1 MKKRVLSLMLVLGMV
16 LSLTGCGGG
25 SSAAAPA
32 AESKKEEAAA
42 AETKEEAPAEEAK
55 EEAKEEAPAEEA
67 KEEAPAEEAK
77 EEEPAADAGEHEDVV
92 IDAFIVATEWGDA
105 FDEIETRFEEKY
117 PWIDLQPISRG
128 GGNASE
134 QLSSWAASNTLPD
147 LIPGDMNEMLKTFV
161 HDGRIEDFNQFECS
175 KQIPQAYKDAFT
187 VDGILMA
194 ETYGAAF
201 SCMYYNMQILNDA
214 GWDKVPENWQ
224 ELIQCCADI
233 KEKTGVEP
241 FTVAAGKTTTS
252 WMLFE
257 LLIANACG
265 EQLGQGVYED
275 QFKHGTF
282 EFNAYPEIVEKF
294 NQLQPYILTGSSAYT
309 EDDVTTAMTDGLAAI
324 CLAGNWNGNAIL
336 DGIAECTGDPALAA
350 ASLPCFQDEG
360 ETRWISA
367 TAETGMCVTTD
378 PNRSEDEKEAIDL
391 FVNFFWDPEQ
401 YRVIQN
407 VAGNVPVIPMPD
419 GYVVLAEQMT
429 PLVAEM
435 GSAPFVTMGFNLWS
449 TEFKDAANRDIQD
462 CMAGLKDM
470 QSAVDAMTELVKTSH
485 TED

>member
-1 MKKRVLSLMLVLGMV
+1 MKKRLMSLMLVLAMAV
-16 LSLTGCGGG
+16 SLVACGGG
-25 SSAAAPA
+25 SAASSAAAPASEASKEEAAPA
-32 AESKKEEAAA
+32 AESK
-42 AETKEEAPAEEAK
+42 EEAPAAEESK
-55 EEAKEEAPAEEA
+55 EEAKEEAPA
-67 KEEAPAEEAK
+67 
-77 EEEPAADAGEHEDVV
+77 DTGEHQNVV
-92 IDAFIVATEWGDA
+92 VDAYIIATEWGDA
-105 FDEIETRFEEKY
+105 FDEIEARFEETY
-117 PWIDLQPISRG
+117 PWIDIQGISRG
-128 GGNASE
+128 GGNGSE
-134 QLSSWAASNTLPD
+134 QLSTWAAANTLPD
-147 LIPGDMNEMLKTFV
+147 LIPGDMNELCKTFV
-161 HDGRIEDFNQFECS
+161 HDGRIEDFSQFACS
-175 KQIPQAYKDAFT
+175 EQIPQAYKDAFM
-187 VDGILMA
+187 VDDILMA

-201 SCMYYNMQILNDA
+201 SCMFYNMQILNEA

-224 ELIQCCADI
+224 ELIQCCKDI

-252 WMLFE
+252 WMFFE

-265 EQLGQGVYED
+265 EELGSGVYED
-275 QFKHGTF
+275 MFKKGTF

-294 NQLQPYILTGSSAYT
+294 TEIQPYILTGSSAYT

-336 DGIAECTGDPALAA
+336 DGITEYTGDPSLAA
-350 ASLPCFQDEG
+350 ASLPCFNDEG

-367 TAETGMCVTTD
+367 TAETGMAVTTD

-419 GYVVLAEQMT
+419 GYVVLADQMV
-429 PLVAEM
+429 PLVSEM
-435 GSAPFVTMGFNLWS
+435 GSSPFVMMGFNLWTS
-449 TEFKDAANRDIQD
+449 EFSDAANRDIQD
-462 CMAGLKDM
+462 CMAGLKDV

-485 TED
+485 TEE

>member
-1 MKKRVLSLMLVLGMV
+1 MKKRVLSLMLVLAMV
-16 LSLTGCGGG
+16 LSLVACGGG
-25 SSAAAPA
+25 GAASSAAEAPA
-32 AESKKEEAAA
+32 ES
-42 AETKEEAPAEEAK
+42 KEEAPAESK
-55 EEAKEEAPAEEA
+55 EEAAPAEEKEEEPAEEAEAPAEEA
-67 KEEAPAEEAK
+67 AEE
-77 EEEPAADAGEHEDVV
+77 PADAGEHENVV
-92 IDAFIVATEWGDA
+92 VDAYIVATEWGEA
-105 FDEIETRFEEKY
+105 FDEIEARFEEKY
-117 PWIDLQPISRG
+117 PWIDIQGISRG
-128 GGNASE
+128 GGNGGE
-134 QLSSWAASNTLPD
+134 QLSTWAAANTLPD
-147 LIPGDMNEMLKTFV
+147 LIPGDMNELCKTFV
-161 HDGRIEDFNQFECS
+161 HDGRIEDFSQFACS
-175 KQIPQAYKDAFT
+175 EQIPQAYKDAFM

-201 SCMYYNMQILNDA
+201 SCMFYNMQILNEA

-233 KEKTGVEP
+233 AEKTDCKQP

-265 EQLGQGVYED
+265 EELGQGAYED
-275 QFKHGTF
+275 AFKKGTF
-282 EFNAYPEIVEKF
+282 EFNKYPEIVEKF

-336 DGIAECTGDPALAA
+336 DGIADYTEDPALAA

-378 PNRSEDEKEAIDL
+378 PNRTEDEKEAIDL

-407 VAGNVPVIPMPD
+407 TAGNVPVIPMPD

-429 PLVAEM
+429 PLVSEM
-435 GSAPFVTMGFNLWS
+435 GSAPFVTMGFNLW
-449 TEFKDAANRDIQD
+449 TEEFKDTANRDIQD
-462 CMAGLKDM
+462 AMSGHMDM
-470 QSAVDAMTELVKTSH
+470 QAAVDEMTELVKTSH
-485 TED
+485 TEE

>member
-1 MKKRVLSLMLVLGMV
+1 MKKRVLSLMLVLAMV
-16 LSLTGCGGG
+16 LSLVACGGG
-25 SSAAAPA
+25 GAASSAAEAPA
-32 AESKKEEAAA
+32 ESKEEAA
-42 AETKEEAPAEEAK
+42 PAEET
-55 EEAKEEAPAEEA
+55 
-67 KEEAPAEEAK
+67 K
-77 EEEPAADAGEHEDVV
+77 EEEPAAEEAEAPEEEAAEPAAEEEPADAGEHENVV
-92 IDAFIVATEWGDA
+92 IDAYIVATEWGDA
-105 FDEIETRFEEKY
+105 FDEIESRFEEKY
-117 PWIDLQPISRG
+117 PWIDIQPISRG
-128 GGNASE
+128 GGNGGE
-134 QLSSWAASNTLPD
+134 QLSTWAASNTLPD
-147 LIPGDMNEMLKTFV
+147 LIPGDMNELCKTFV
-161 HDGRIEDFNQFECS
+161 HDGRIEDFSQFACS
-175 KQIPQAYKDAFT
+175 EQIPQAYKDAFM

-201 SCMYYNMQILNDA
+201 SCMFYNMQILNEA

-265 EQLGQGVYED
+265 EELGQGVYEE
-275 QFKHGTF
+275 QFKKGTF
-282 EFNAYPEIVEKF
+282 EFNKYPEIVEKF

-336 DGIAECTGDPALAA
+336 DGISECTGDPALAA

-367 TAETGMCVTTD
+367 TAETGMAVTTD

-391 FVNFFWDPEQ
+391 FENFFWDPEQ
-401 YRVIQN
+401 YRIIQN
-407 VAGNVPVIPMPD
+407 TAGNVPVIPMPD
-419 GYVVLAEQMT
+419 GYVKLADQMT
-429 PLVAEM
+429 PLVSEM

-449 TEFKDAANRDIQD
+449 EEFKDAANRDIQD

-485 TED
+485 TEE

>member
-1 MKKRVLSLMLVLGMV
+1 MKKRVLALMLVLAMV
-16 LSLTGCGGG
+16 MSSLMACGGSAA
-25 SSAAAPA
+25 SSAAEEPA
-32 AESKKEEAAA
+32 KEEAEAP
-42 AETKEEAPAEEAK
+42 AEESKEEAPAESK
-55 EEAKEEAPAEEA
+55 EEEPAEEPAEESSEEEAPAEE
-67 KEEAPAEEAK
+67 
-77 EEEPAADAGEHEDVV
+77 GEHEHVV
-92 IDAFIVATEWGDA
+92 VDAYIVATEWGDA
-105 FDEIETRFEEKY
+105 FDEIESRFEEKY
-117 PWIDLQPISRG
+117 PWIDIQGISRG
-128 GGNASE
+128 GGNSD
-134 QLSSWAASNTLPD
+134 QLTQWAASNTLPD
-147 LIPGDMNEMLKTFV
+147 LIPGDMNELLETFV
-161 HDGRIEDFNQFECS
+161 HDGRIEDFSQFKCS
-175 KQIPQAYKDAFT
+175 EQIPQAYKDAFM

-201 SCMYYNMQILNDA
+201 SCMFYNMQILNEA

-233 KEKTGVEP
+233 AEKTDCKQP

-265 EQLGQGVYED
+265 EELGQGVYEE
-275 QFKHGTF
+275 QFKKGTF
-282 EFNAYPEIVEKF
+282 EFNKYPEIVEKF

-309 EDDVTTAMTDGLAAI
+309 EDDVTTAMTDGDAAI

-336 DGIAECTGDPALAA
+336 DGITECTGDGELAA

-367 TAETGMCVTTD
+367 TAETGMTVTTD
-378 PNRSEDEKEAIDL
+378 PNRTEDEKEAIDL

-401 YRVIQN
+401 YRIIQN
-407 VAGNVPVIPMPD
+407 TAGNVPVIPMPE
-419 GYVVLAEQMT
+419 GYVVLAPQMT

-470 QSAVDAMTELVKTSH
+470 QTAVDDMTELVKTSH
-485 TED
+485 KE